1 MKTKRK
7 TILNPWMTK
16 GLQKSSKKKI
26 KLYDKFSKNRTDQNE
41 KSYKNY
47 KSFFEI
53 LKEKSKK
60 LFYKKKL
67 TDCEIM

>member
-1 MKTKRK
+1 
-7 TILNPWMTK
+7 MTK

>member
-1 MKTKRK
+1 MKIKRK